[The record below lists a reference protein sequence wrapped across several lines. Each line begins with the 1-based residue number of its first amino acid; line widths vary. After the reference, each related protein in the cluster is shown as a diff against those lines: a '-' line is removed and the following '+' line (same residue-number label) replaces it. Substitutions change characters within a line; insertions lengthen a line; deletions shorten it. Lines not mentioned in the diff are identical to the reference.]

1 MKEGGQIKQKER
13 RYIYRYRYR
22 YIHTH
27 THTYTHRHRQRCGDS
42 QREEAGVSGAGRD
55 FAGGN
60 GYTMQYAD
68 GVLLSC
74 ILATCMVL

>member
-1 MKEGGQIKQKER
+1 MDRLSKKKGDI
-13 RYIYRYRYR
+13 YIDIDIDIY
-22 YIHTH
+22 TH